1 MLTQSN
7 SISADQKVRLEHTLS
22 IHCKYIFEKSFWG
35 LFRQKTQCF
44 PLFSLLWAVSVDSS
58 PPRLDH
64 SQAKPSAWPV
74 MRLSH
79 FFTYYRSLGGVQSIL
94 KRHHTSD
101 AKRGH
106 EPDFLFAFEPND
118 FDEQDIAGLGFG
130 GGQSIRSMRATLA
143 NHSRRFTDSVA
154 ICHNMWGLQ
163 FLADLMP
170 AQRRV
175 GLLHSDWPE
184 LRPHLESQRGLLDGV
199 LCVSNA
205 LVDLVSGCLPD
216 LAKANRVQLIPYPID
231 GLAAMP
237 ERTPLAKRTVVI
249 GWVGRMQT
257 EQKRV
262 ERLPA
267 LVKALESAGIDFR
280 FELLGDGPRQTWLE
294 QQLPSDRTI
303 FHGRK
308 SGDDYRSVLR
318 GWDFI
323 TSVSDYEGLPIS
335 MLEAFSAGVLPLCP
349 AIGSGGDEYAAKLGD
364 EFVWDT
370 FNFAQAA
377 AKLKSILAKPEAA
390 LGQAR
395 AEARALTERH
405 SEAGYFRTF
414 DEFVQRIADEPRAA
428 AERLANR
435 PFYFSDRLP
444 FGLMTRL
451 WPSGC
456 TRRNE

>member
-1 MLTQSN
+1 
-7 SISADQKVRLEHTLS
+7 
-22 IHCKYIFEKSFWG
+22 
-35 LFRQKTQCF
+35 
-44 PLFSLLWAVSVDSS
+44 
-58 PPRLDH
+58 
-64 SQAKPSAWPV
+64 

-94 KRHHTSD
+94 KRHHASD

-106 EPDFLFAFEPND
+106 EPGFLFAFEPDD
-118 FDEQDIAGLGFG
+118 FDESNIIGLGFVG
-130 GGQSIRSMRATLA
+130 SQTIRSMRAKFEG
-143 NHSRRFTDSVA
+143 HSDRFNDSVA
-154 ICHNMWGLQ
+154 VCHNMWGLQ

-170 AQRRV
+170 AERRV
-175 GLLHSDWPE
+175 GLLHSDWPGVQTQ
-184 LRPHLESQRGLLDGV
+184 LETQRGLLDGV

-205 LVDLVSGCLPD
+205 LVEIVSGCLPD
-216 LAKANRVQLIPYPID
+216 LAKANRVELIPYPVD
-231 GLAAMP
+231 GLTAMP
-237 ERTPLAKRTVVI
+237 ERPPLAKRTVVI
-249 GWVGRMQT
+249 GWIGRMQS

-262 ERLPA
+262 ERLPGLA
-267 LVKALESAGIDFR
+267 KALESAGIDFR
-280 FELLGDGPRQTWLE
+280 LELLGDGPRRAWLE
-294 QQLPSDRTI
+294 RQLPSGRTM

-308 SGDDYRSVLR
+308 SGDDYSAVLS

-349 AIGSGGDEYAAKLGD
+349 AIGSGGDEYSARLGGQ
-364 EFVWDT
+364 FVWDA
-370 FNFAQAA
+370 FDFGQAA
-377 AKLKSILAKPEAA
+377 AKLQAILAKPEPA

-395 AEARALTERH
+395 AEARALTARH
-405 SEAGYFRTF
+405 CEAEYFRVF
-414 DEFVQRIADEPRAA
+414 DAFVHRIADEPRVSGEHFAK
-428 AERLANR
+428 R

>member
-1 MLTQSN
+1 
-7 SISADQKVRLEHTLS
+7 
-22 IHCKYIFEKSFWG
+22 
-35 LFRQKTQCF
+35 
-44 PLFSLLWAVSVDSS
+44 
-58 PPRLDH
+58 
-64 SQAKPSAWPV
+64 

-94 KRHHTSD
+94 KRHHASD

-106 EPDFLFAFEPND
+106 EPGFLFAFEPDD
-118 FDEQDIAGLGFG
+118 FDESNIIGLGFG
-130 GGQSIRSMRATLA
+130 GSQTIRSMRAKFEG
-143 NHSRRFTDSVA
+143 HSDRFNDSVTV
-154 ICHNMWGLQ
+154 CHNMWGLQ

-170 AQRRV
+170 AERRV
-175 GLLHSDWPE
+175 GLLHSDWPG
-184 LRPHLESQRGLLDGV
+184 LQTQLGTQRGLLDGV

-205 LVDLVSGCLPD
+205 LVEIVSGCLPD
-216 LAKANRVQLIPYPID
+216 LAKANRVELIPYPVD
-231 GLAAMP
+231 GVAAMP
-237 ERTPLAKRTVVI
+237 ERPPLAKRTVVI
-249 GWVGRMQT
+249 GWIGRMQS

-262 ERLPA
+262 ERLPGLA
-267 LVKALESAGIDFR
+267 KALESAGIDFR
-280 FELLGDGPRQTWLE
+280 LELLGDGPRRAWLE
-294 QQLPSDRTI
+294 RQLPSGRTV

-308 SGDDYRSVLR
+308 SGDDYSAVLS

-349 AIGSGGDEYAAKLGD
+349 AIGSGGDEYSARLGGQ
-364 EFVWDT
+364 FVWDA
-370 FNFAQAA
+370 FDFGQAA
-377 AKLKSILAKPEAA
+377 AKLQAILAKPEPA

-395 AEARALTERH
+395 AEARALTARH
-405 SEAGYFRTF
+405 CEAEYFRVF
-414 DEFVQRIADEPRAA
+414 DAFVHRIADEPRVSGEHFAK
-428 AERLANR
+428 R